1 MEVQTTRFG
10 TINVDDNAVLTFTQ
24 PIIGFREF
32 RRFIL
37 LPGPPNST
45 VLWLQSTE
53 SQELAFILMDPK
65 EVVSDYTVKLS
76 EHERAELAISAEDE
90 LDVYTMVVVP
100 EDRSQVRT
108 NLKAP
113 ILINK
118 KRQLAKQTILDK
130 TDYPVQF
137 FLEQAQQG
145 SEEPKEASNARS
157 DA

>member
-1 MEVQTTRFG
+1 MEIQTTRFG
-10 TINVDDNAVLTFTQ
+10 ATKFDDSAVLTFTQ

-32 RRFIL
+32 RRFVV
-37 LPGPPNST
+37 LPGPPDSA
-45 VLWLQSTE
+45 VVWLQSTE
-53 SQELAFILMDPK
+53 SPELAFILMDPRD
-65 EVVSDYTVKLS
+65 VAPSYTVKLS
-76 EHERAELAISAEDE
+76 EHELAELAVSTVDE
-90 LDVYTMVVVP
+90 LDIYTIVVVP
-100 EDRSQVRT
+100 QDRSKVRT

-118 KRQLAKQTILDK
+118 ERQLAKQTILDK

-145 SEEPKEASNARS
+145 TEEPKEVSNARS

>member
-10 TINVDDNAVLTFTQ
+10 ATKIDDNAVLTFTQ

-32 RRFIL
+32 RRFVL
-37 LPGPPNST
+37 LPGPT
-45 VLWLQSTE
+45 DGAIVWLQSTE
-53 SQELAFILMDPK
+53 SAELAFILMDPTGVMP
-65 EVVSDYTVKLS
+65 EYTVKLA
-76 EHERAELAISAEDE
+76 EHELAELAVSTVDDLEI
-90 LDVYTMVVVP
+90 YTIVVVP
-100 EDRSQVRT
+100 DDRSKVRT

-118 KRQLAKQTILDK
+118 DRQLAKQTILDK

-145 SEEPKEASNARS
+145 MEEPKEASNARS